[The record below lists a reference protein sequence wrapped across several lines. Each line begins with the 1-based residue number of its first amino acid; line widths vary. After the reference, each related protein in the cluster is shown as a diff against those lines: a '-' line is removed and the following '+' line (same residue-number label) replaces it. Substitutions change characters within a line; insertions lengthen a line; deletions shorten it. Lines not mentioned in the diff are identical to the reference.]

1 VILRFSWLKADAGDM
16 PLGVYSVEK
25 LRFGAEAIFQFSEKV
40 AENPGETRRTAG

>member
-1 VILRFSWLKADAGDM
+1 MSFGCGRTGKLSEGD
-16 PLGVYSVEK
+16 LSVYSVEK